1 MERVKFRFAVYVV
14 ALLVTG
20 LIVGIPAFMAFNY
33 FTSVINRFVLEVEQS
48 ATELIE
54 GVTLQ
59 LAVTGKD
66 S

>member
-1 MERVKFRFAVYVV
+1 
-14 ALLVTG
+14 
-20 LIVGIPAFMAFNY
+20 
-33 FTSVINRFVLEVEQS
+33 VLEVEQS